1 MSNFLD
7 VKLVLVDYK
16 PKKVK
21 DLIPGLLALIRDK
34 DEMFFVTED
43 IIKINK
49 QLEDAS
55 GTFVL
60 QDGAGVELVN
70 MYLIS
75 DEELCPGD
83 EFIDTK
89 RGLISEF
96 KEIIIGTSRHIE
108 LVVCRYEGNYIADDC
123 KKLIA
128 RTNQIANAIVE
139 REAYDPHYNYAGGHE
154 GHMVNYPIT
163 VDTIKEILGDGGNC
177 SIETEEVFSNGSWTN
192 YETVSAGFIPKLK
205 DGKIVICL

>member
-60 QDGAGVELVN
+60 QDGAGVGEPPASVH
-70 MYLIS
+70 
-75 DEELCPGD
+75 
-83 EFIDTK
+83 TK
-89 RGLISEF
+89 F
-96 KEIIIGTSRHIE
+96 
-108 LVVCRYEGNYIADDC
+108 
-123 KKLIA
+123 
-128 RTNQIANAIVE
+128 
-139 REAYDPHYNYAGGHE
+139 
-154 GHMVNYPIT
+154 IT
-163 VDTIKEILGDGGNC
+163 VVDGLPFDAVNPVAWAVGALFN
-177 SIETEEVFSNGSWTN
+177 TVPLHATFTVVAPPPAFAVFSR
-192 YETVSAGFIPKLK
+192 L
-205 DGKIVICL
+205 